1 MAANTAAVGGPNSSS
16 AAGRHADL
24 PSDAVAVRNI
34 LKTMGVEQHEPRV
47 VNMLLD
53 FVYSYVSG
61 VLSDAAAY
69 AEQVGR
75 PAGEVENED
84 VVLAVQTRAKLSFV
98 PQPPV
103 EVLRSLA
110 DQVNDKRLPEFD
122 PRAGFGLRVPPDE
135 HLLVQPNW
143 RINVAAHQHDQ
154 RHGGRQ

>member
-1 MAANTAAVGGPNSSS
+1 MALNAAAGAGPSSN

-24 PSDAVAVRNI
+24 PTDAVAVRDI

-53 FVYSYVSG
+53 FVYSYASG
-61 VLSDAAAY
+61 VLSDAGAY

-84 VVLAVQTRAKLSFV
+84 VVLAVQTRAKLTFV
-98 PQPPV
+98 PHPPV

-110 DQVNDKRLPEFD
+110 DQVNDRRLPDFD
-122 PRAGFGLRVPPDE
+122 HRAGFGLRVPPDE

-143 RINVAAHQHDQ
+143 RINVAAHQQ
-154 RHGGRQ
+154 EEGRGSMH

>member
-1 MAANTAAVGGPNSSS
+1 MAANAAAGTAPSSSS
-16 AAGRHADL
+16 AAGRHTDL

-84 VVLAVQTRAKLSFV
+84 VVLAVQTRAQLSFV

-103 EVLRSLA
+103 ELVRSLA
-110 DQVNDKRLPEFD
+110 DQVNNRRLPEFD

-143 RINVAAHQHDQ
+143 RINVAAHQQGHAQ
-154 RHGGRQ
+154 RGTH